1 MLTHLR
7 VRHFAI
13 IDKLEVGFGPG
24 LNVVTGETGA
34 GKSIL
39 VSALQLVLGAK
50 ARPEMVRTGAER
62 AEVEALFDIREDAAA
77 RARLAAMGLED
88 DEELVVRRV
97 VEAEGR
103 TRAYVNGK
111 LATAA
116 QLADLAAGLVDISS
130 QHQHHTLADPTT
142 HLGFLD
148 GFAGLAPER
157 AALGEKWR
165 AYVAARAAAEDAER
179 AARERGNREDLLQFQ
194 LSEIEKLAPRADEE
208 EELAEAIGRLR
219 HGAQLAGLTLRA

>member
-7 VRHFAI
+7 VRRFAI
-13 IDKLEVGFGPG
+13 IDQLEVGFGPG

-62 AEVEALFDIREDAAA
+62 AEVEALFDIRDDAAA
-77 RARLAAMGLED
+77 RARLLAMGLEE
-88 DEELVVRRV
+88 DEELVVRRI

-116 QLADLAAGLVDISS
+116 QLAELAAGLVDISS

-148 GFAGLAPER
+148 GFAGLGRER
-157 AALGEKWR
+157 VELAERWR
-165 AYVAARAAAEDAER
+165 AYVAARAVADEADA
-179 AARERGNREDLLQFQ
+179 AARARGDREDFLRFQ
-194 LSEIEKLAPRADEE
+194 IAEIDKLISAKE
-208 EELAEAIGRLR
+208 AEIMAV
-219 HGAQLAGLTLRA
+219 